1 MARSS
6 KEYVIAPYGN
16 TFAMYE
22 TMKLIAIQ
30 LKVLLIDKQVHI
42 I

>member
-22 TMKLIAIQ
+22 TMKLKDFIMGM
-30 LKVLLIDKQVHI
+30 K
-42 I
+42 